1 MQTQR
6 QLFLSHCAQ
15 TSEEPM
21 GINVEKAKGVFIWD
35 ADGKEYI
42 DLISGISVNNSGHL
56 NDEVVSAI
64 KKQLD
69 DYSYLM
75 VYGEY
80 LHSPQIKLSKWLCDQ
95 LPKHLNSTFLV
106 NSGSEAIEGAIKLAK
121 RYTGRS
127 KIMAFEK
134 SYHGSTYAAL
144 SLGGDYERK
153 QAFAPFMPGVVNV
166 KYNDLDVIDQID
178 NSFAAVVMEP
188 IQAEAGIIVPRK
200 GFLQKIKQKC
210 EEHNVLLILD
220 EVQTGIGRT
229 GRFFAFEHFNIEPDV
244 LVLAKGLGGGMPIG
258 AFISSNKIMSV
269 FKNNPVLGHI
279 TTFGGHPVS
288 CAAAYANINFIKREG
303 LVSTVKKKEKLFKKH
318 LTHPAIIE
326 IRSFGLMI
334 AVEFESPKINMSVIK
349 KCISMGVLTDWFLY
363 ADHCLRIAP
372 PLIITE
378 EQIKQAC
385 DKIMNSIESVTQ

>member
-1 MQTQR
+1 
-6 QLFLSHCAQ
+6 
-15 TSEEPM
+15 
-21 GINVEKAKGVFIWD
+21 
-35 ADGKEYI
+35 
-42 DLISGISVNNSGHL
+42 
-56 NDEVVSAI
+56 
-64 KKQLD
+64 
-69 DYSYLM
+69 
-75 VYGEY
+75 
-80 LHSPQIKLSKWLCDQ
+80 
-95 LPKHLNSTFLV
+95 
-106 NSGSEAIEGAIKLAK
+106 
-121 RYTGRS
+121 
-127 KIMAFEK
+127 
-134 SYHGSTYAAL
+134 
-144 SLGGDYERK
+144 
-153 QAFAPFMPGVVNV
+153 
-166 KYNDLDVIDQID
+166 
-178 NSFAAVVMEP
+178 
-188 IQAEAGIIVPRK
+188 
-200 GFLQKIKQKC
+200 
-210 EEHNVLLILD
+210 
-220 EVQTGIGRT
+220 
-229 GRFFAFEHFNIEPDV
+229 
-244 LVLAKGLGGGMPIG
+244 MPIG

-303 LVSTVKKKEKLFKKH
+303 LVNTVKKKEELFKKY